1 MREDERHPL
10 SKADLQRK
18 LREETKFAARYS
30 LIPLFFVTLLAV
42 LFTVIVFNFTPAPPF
57 FWGFLVL
64 CVLPVWFAVAYL
76 GWGTVK
82 SFRLCRRAHE
92 EGIVEIV
99 TDRVV
104 DLTEEMELR
113 RGGRYAYYDN
123 ACILYLESYGRH
135 VIDTT
140 LWSILHEGDEVY
152 VALVNYGTP
161 RVYRIYSLKT
171 HRLVGQ

>member
-1 MREDERHPL
+1 MREDERQPL

-18 LREETKFAARYS
+18 LREEAKFAARYS
-30 LIPLFFVTLLAV
+30 LLPLIFVTLLAV
-42 LFTVIVFNFTPAPPF
+42 VFSVIVVNLIPAPPF

-64 CVLPVWFAVAYL
+64 GVLPVWLAVAYL

-171 HRLVGQ
+171 HRLIGS

>member
-1 MREDERHPL
+1 MREDERQPL

-18 LREETKFAARYS
+18 LREEARFAARYS
-30 LIPLFFVTLLAV
+30 LLPLFFVTLLAV
-42 LFTVIVFNFTPAPPF
+42 VFSVIVVNLIPAPPF

-64 CVLPVWFAVAYL
+64 GVLPVWLAVAYL

>member
-18 LREETKFAARYS
+18 LREEARFAARYS
-30 LIPLFFVTLLAV
+30 LLPLIFVTLLAV
-42 LFTVIVFNFTPAPPF
+42 VFSVIVVNLITAPPF

-64 CVLPVWFAVAYL
+64 GVLPVWLAAAYL

-171 HRLVGQ
+171 HRLIGS

>member
-1 MREDERHPL
+1 MREDERQPL

-18 LREETKFAARYS
+18 LREEAKFAARYS
-30 LIPLFFVTLLAV
+30 LIPLIFVTLLAV
-42 LFTVIVFNFTPAPPF
+42 VFTVIVSGLASAPPF

-82 SFRLCRRAHE
+82 FFRLCRRSHE

-104 DLTEEMELR
+104 DLTEEMELHR
-113 RGGRYAYYDN
+113 SGRYAYYDN

-171 HRLVGQ
+171 HRWIGS

>member
-1 MREDERHPL
+1 MREDERQPL

-18 LREETKFAARYS
+18 LREEARFAARYS
-30 LIPLFFVTLLAV
+30 LLPLIFVTLLAV
-42 LFTVIVFNFTPAPPF
+42 VFSVIVVNLIPAPPF

-64 CVLPVWFAVAYL
+64 GVLPVWLAVAYL